1 MSAANPPPGA
11 APPAGAGDGSPVD
24 VTVVYAAPGV
34 EAIVRV
40 ALPPGAVVGDALAAS
55 GLLDRL
61 ALDPRTLACAIY
73 GERVPVSLPLREGDR
88 VELTRPL
95 VIDAKEARRRRAA
108 ARPLPRSGQP
118 TGPSASRDPE
128 PLD

>member
-1 MSAANPPPGA
+1 MSAHLPPPDK
-11 APPAGAGDGSPVD
+11 APPKHGGDTVD

-40 ALPPGAVVGDALAAS
+40 TLPQGAVVGDALAAS
-55 GLLDRL
+55 GLLDRHS
-61 ALDPRTLACAIY
+61 LDPRTLACAIY
-73 GERVPVSLPLREGDR
+73 GERVAVSLPLRAGDR

-95 VIDAKEARRRRAA
+95 VVDAKEARRRRAA
-108 ARPLPRSGQP
+108 ARPLGPPTPRSKAP
-118 TGPSASRDPE
+118 PVRDSE